1 MNIKVKECEP
11 TARVTYIQ
19 GSVKVDGEYYAY
31 DYTPDDEFRIYQNG
45 DEYQKFS
52 PEEKDSILGDILGY
66 YRGLDDQY
74 ITIER

>member
-31 DYTPDDEFRIYQNG
+31 DYTPDDEFIIHDADFDEDQKDRIL
-45 DEYQKFS
+45 
-52 PEEKDSILGDILGY
+52 EEIMGY
-66 YRGLDDQY
+66 YRSLDDQY
-74 ITIER
+74 ITIERRG